1 MASSL
6 ITKKRIAK
14 AFKELFLENDFEK
27 ISIVTIMDRAGI
39 RRQTFYNHFLDKY
52 QLLDWIF
59 QNDLKEQIT
68 DNLDFISGKH
78 LLQELFHYL
87 EEEQPFYQKAFEI
100 HGQNNFFS
108 YFIDYCQLIVEKIL
122 TDYPGQ
128 SDFPQDSTF
137 LAFHKNYQT
146 LALAET
152 LKQVVQGQI
161 PRPNPDYI
169 LAEITGTNLRRT
181 L

>member
-14 AFKELFLENDFEK
+14 AFKNLLAENDFEK
-27 ISIVTIMDRAGI
+27 ISIVIIMDQAGI

-68 DNLDFISGKH
+68 DNLDFISGKR
-78 LLQELFHYL
+78 LVQELFRYL
-87 EEEQPFYQKAFEI
+87 EEEETFYQKAFEI
-100 HGQNNFFS
+100 QGQNNFYT

-122 TDYPGQ
+122 KEYPTHPSIVTDQ
-128 SDFPQDSTF
+128 TF
-137 LAFHKNYQT
+137 LNFHKNYQA

-152 LKQVVQGQI
+152 IKQVVQGQI
-161 PRPNPDYI
+161 PKPHPDYI
-169 LAEITGTNLRRT
+169 LAEITGLK
-181 L
+181 